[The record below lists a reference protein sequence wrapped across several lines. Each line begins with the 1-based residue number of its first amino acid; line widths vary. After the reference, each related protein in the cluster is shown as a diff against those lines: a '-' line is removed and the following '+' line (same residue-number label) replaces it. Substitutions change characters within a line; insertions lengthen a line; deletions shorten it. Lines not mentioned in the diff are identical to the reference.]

1 MNTIIRKRMAARKRR
16 LTRRLD
22 KFNYPDDLSRPM
34 LRAGD
39 IHYELAARTVGTACG
54 GIGLIHQ
61 LVRALDLARAIDR
74 RLHLFKIHLPYHE
87 SDHVLNLAY
96 NALCGGACLEDLEL
110 RRGDEAYLNALG
122 ASRIPDPTT
131 AGDFCRRFA
140 REDLQ
145 DLQAAFDE
153 ARLKVWARQPAE
165 FFACAR
171 IDADGTLVETSAE
184 CKQGVDLSYKGIWG
198 YHPLVLTLAGTGEVL
213 RLLNRSGNRP
223 SHEGAA
229 ELLDQSIA
237 LCRRAG
243 FHKIVLRGDTDFS
256 QTRHLDRW
264 HEQGDVKFIFG
275 MDSTPALHIRADDLD
290 DSAWKPLERPPKYTV
305 KTKPR
310 ARPERFK
317 QQIVEARGFKDIR
330 LVDEWVA
337 EMPYRP
343 HACKQTYRLIVVRKN
358 LVVNEPQQGRL
369 FDDYRYFFYITNEP
383 KRQSPAAIVLEA
395 NDRCHQENHLAQL
408 YSARA
413 LYAPVDNLLSNEAY
427 MLMTSLAWNLKAWLA
442 LWLAEG
448 SGRRRERHKAEKQTL
463 LKLEFRTFVNHWMR
477 IPCQV
482 LTTGRKL
489 VLRLLAYNPWQ
500 EVFFRLAAQLSRPLR
515 C

>member
-1 MNTIIRKRMAARKRR
+1 MAARKRR
-16 LTRRLD
+16 LARRLD
-22 KFNYPDDLSRPM
+22 KFNYPDDLARPM
-34 LRAGD
+34 LRATN
-39 IHYELAARTVGTACG
+39 IEYELAGRSVGTAYG
-54 GIGLIHQ
+54 GIGLVHQ
-61 LVRALDLARAIDR
+61 LVRELGLARAIDQQV
-74 RLHLFKIHLPYHE
+74 HLFKIHLPYHE

-110 RRGDEAYLNALG
+110 RRQDEGYLNTLG
-122 ASRIPDPTT
+122 AARIPDPTT

-145 DLQAAFDE
+145 DLQAAFDV
-153 ARLKVWARQPAE
+153 ARLRVWARQPPE
-165 FFACAR
+165 FFAEAR
-171 IDADGTLVETSAE
+171 IEADGTLVETAAE
-184 CKQGVDLSYKGIWG
+184 CKQGVDLSYKGIWC
-198 YHPLVLTLAGTGEVL
+198 YHPLVVTLANTGEVL

-229 ELLDQSIA
+229 ELFDQSIT

-243 FHKIVLRGDTDFS
+243 FRKILARGDTDFS
-256 QTRHLDRW
+256 QTKHLDRW
-264 HEQGDVKFIFG
+264 HAQGDVKFIFG
-275 MDSTPALHIRADDLD
+275 MDRTPALHILADDLSQ
-290 DSAWKPLERPPKYTV
+290 SAWKLLKRPPKYAV

-310 ARPERFK
+310 TRPERFK
-317 QQIVEARGFKDIR
+317 QQVVEQRGYKDIR

-343 HACKQTYRLIVVRKN
+343 YACKHTYRLIVVRKN
-358 LVVNEPQQGRL
+358 LRVNEPGQGRL
-369 FDDYRYFFYITNEP
+369 FDDYCYFFYITNEQP
-383 KRQSPAAIVLEA
+383 ELRPAEIVLSA

-442 LWLAEG
+442 LRLPERA
-448 SGRRRERHKAEKQTL
+448 GRWHEHHQAQKQRL
-463 LKLEFRTFVNHWMR
+463 LKLEFRTFVNNWLR

-482 LTTGRKL
+482 IRTGRKL
-489 VLRLLAYNPWQ
+489 VLRLLAYNEWQ
-500 EVFFRLAAQLSRPLR
+500 RVFFQLAEQLSPLR